1 MTTRVPVVAEPTQTG
16 GDPDFCDPIVHVA
29 QVVPRDIELHETKR
43 DGTQMDLRAIED
55 RLLERGMD
63 IVDGVMRF
71 ADLSPQDMED
81 PHSEP
86 PPSMIEELGIE
97 RAHRVFTAAKQGWQ
111 NSKNA
116 PVGITVAQ
124 NMVKSIIKSRS
135 TQMAAP
141 TTLNVAI
148 IDNSKTY
155 QYNEVEVEDD

>member
-1 MTTRVPVVAEPTQTG
+1 MTTRVPVVADPTQTG
-16 GDPDFCDPIVHVA
+16 GDPDFCDPIVHV
-29 QVVPRDIELHETKR
+29 PELVARPVDLAETR
-43 DGTQMDLRAIED
+43 HDGTQMDLRAIED

-71 ADLSPQDMED
+71 ADLSPLDLED
-81 PHSEP
+81 PNSEP
-86 PPSMIEELGIE
+86 PPSMIEELGLE
-97 RAHRVFTAAKQGWQ
+97 RAARVFTAAKQGWQ

-116 PVGITVAQ
+116 PVGISVAQ